1 MLYMARLSFEFFFM
15 LKLIKR
21 LWLSDASLI
30 YFCSV
35 ALLIILMLSF
45 FEYNPGFNQRTTLGR
60 LYENTFIT
68 AGLLLILVIGLVKLH
83 IAKVEE
89 RRTVCLVFAG
99 MLWGL
104 ALVSNIFFD
113 VGLSLTLL
121 FAGGDLYRKIRH
133 V

>member
-1 MLYMARLSFEFFFM
+1 MGRSSFEFFFM

-21 LWLSDASLI
+21 LWLSDAGLI
-30 YFCSV
+30 YFCTV
-35 ALLIILMLSF
+35 ALLIILTLSF
-45 FEYNPGFNQRTTLGR
+45 FEYNPGFNQRTSLGR
-60 LYENTFIT
+60 LYENKSIT

-99 MLWGL
+99 MLWGFS
-104 ALVSNIFFD
+104 LVSNIFFD
-113 VGLSLTLL
+113 VGLSLALF
-121 FAGGDLYRKIRH
+121 FAGGDLYRKNRH